1 MQPAPSL
8 SPGLRCGYSC
18 RLRWGQD
25 RWLLSLG
32 HPEAQALH
40 IFVQLSFFGQYTQ
53 KTELETTQRLE
64 RGQPA
69 LKLFLPGSSVT
80 HNLLF
85 SNPSCISELSDLFA
99 AFHRCNRMASCPGEW
114 FSRSVPTYRPRT
126 VQSRWGCFFLPSWFL
141 QRRRGTPGSCPVPRW
156 FRWYDGRRTPLSR
169 KVPSCLEATAAGISK
184 PQSTALVENGPKILF
199 FISPPYSHGLKHKHP
214 GMLLILSNMVLKLFR
229 LEWERLEV
237 CCEKEILCPKS
248 L

>member
-18 RLRWGQD
+18 RLRRGQN
-25 RWLLSLG
+25 RWLLSVG
-32 HPEAQALH
+32 HPKAQAFH
-40 IFVQLSFFGQYTQ
+40 IFVQLSFYGQYTQ

-85 SNPSCISELSDLFA
+85 PNPSRISELSDRFA

-114 FSRSVPTYRPRT
+114 FSRSVPTYRLRT
-126 VQSRWGCFFLPSWFL
+126 VQSRWRGFFPPLLVFAAPAGDSWLPSS
-141 QRRRGTPGSCPVPRW
+141 PSVVSVV
-156 FRWYDGRRTPLSR
+156 RRTADSAFPESSFLLGSNCSR
-169 KVPSCLEATAAGISK
+169 HKQT
-184 PQSTALVENGPKILF
+184 QSTALVENGPKILF
-199 FISPPYSHGLKHKHP
+199 FDSPPYSHGLKHKHT

-237 CCEKEILCPKS
+237 CCEKETLWPKS